1 MKKTLIA
8 LLVLA
13 ALQANAQE
21 DDSHDIEK
29 VTVSGRQVSLVG
41 EAISASQGIVGQEE
55 IRLRPILRTGEI
67 LEFIPGMVVTQ
78 HSGTGKANQ
87 YFLRGFNL
95 DHGTDFATFVDGM
108 PVNMRTHGHGQGY
121 TDLNF
126 VIPESVQS
134 LNYKKGVYYADISD
148 FSGAGS
154 AMLNTTNSA
163 STPLVSATVGKNNFL
178 RIVGLGGVT
187 INDTNRVVLAGEHN
201 TYDGPWSDI
210 SEDLDKTNVLAKWV
224 NKQDK
229 AEFSLTFM
237 GYDNSWNS
245 ADQIPKRAIESGLID
260 ELGSLD
266 TTVGGQSDRYSLSAN
281 WRSENLVASAYV
293 MSYSMNLWSNFTY
306 FLDDPE
312 NGDQFEQVDDRTV
325 YGGEASYRYEH
336 SLLGKLSTTT
346 FGTQFR
352 IDDIDEV
359 GLYHTQARQ
368 RLGVIRSDEVTE
380 SSVGAY
386 VNNETYWTQR
396 LRTVLGL
403 RYDYFDFDVRNLAG
417 VNANSIDLSPNSGA
431 SSDDITSLKASVVY
445 TISPEWELYGAA
457 GQGLHSNDAR
467 GTTIQ
472 IDPSSGDAVDAV
484 DPLVRSTG
492 IEAGLRGFIDE
503 KLNASLSV
511 WQLSLDSELLF
522 VGDAGNTEASRASKR
537 KGAEIALYYQLDQNW
552 SIDLEYAYTDAA
564 FTDASSEGAH
574 IPGAIKN
581 VVQAGVS
588 AQFDNGLF
596 GSLRARHF
604 GERPLIED
612 NSITSDASTV
622 FNLRAGYKM
631 NKWVLQLDVLNLTDS
646 DAHDIDYYYA
656 SRLST
661 DAQDTETDDIHY
673 HVIEPRTLRAT
684 VMYRF

>member
-1 MKKTLIA
+1 VKKTLIA

-684 VMYRF
+684 VMYQF

>member
-1 MKKTLIA
+1 VKKTLIA

-29 VTVSGRQVSLVG
+29 VTVSGRQVSLIG

-684 VMYRF
+684 VMYQF